1 MGVKR
6 IFSWNVNGLRACM
19 NKGFMEFLKNSDADC
34 VCLQETKMQ
43 PEQAAWDWD
52 EYTAH
57 WFSAERKGYSG
68 TALLERIAPVMITT
82 GFPQDYTDH
91 PQEGRIITAE
101 YPDFYLVCAYVPNA
115 QEGLARLPYRLHFEE
130 DLRRYLHVLDQTK
143 PVIYCG
149 DLNVAFQPIDLSH
162 PEANRGHP
170 GYSDEE
176 RAEMG
181 KLQDSGFAD
190 VFREL
195 YPDRKEAYTGWS
207 YRMRARERNVGWRID
222 YFLVSRRFMD
232 RIQDCVIHDEVMG
245 ADHWPI
251 ELILK

>member
-19 NKGFMEFLKNSDADC
+19 GKGFMDFLAGSGADC
-34 VCLQETKMQ
+34 LCLQETKMQ
-43 PEQAAWDWD
+43 PEQASWDWGA
-52 EYTAH
+52 YTPH
-57 WFSAERKGYSG
+57 WFSAEKKGYSG
-68 TALLERIAPVMITT
+68 TAIIEREAPLSVVA
-82 GFPQDYTDH
+82 GFPADYADH
-91 PQEGRIITAE
+91 PQEGRVLTAE
-101 YPDFYLVCAYVPNA
+101 YPEFYLVCAYVPNA

-130 DLRRYLHVLDQTK
+130 DLRRYLASLDEKK

-149 DLNVAFQPIDLSH
+149 DLNVAFQPIDLEH
-162 PEANRGHP
+162 PEANRGNP

-181 KLQDSGFAD
+181 KLQAAGFAD

-195 YPDRKEAYTGWS
+195 YPDRAKAYTWWS

-222 YFLVSRRFMD
+222 YFLVSRRFLP
-232 RIQDCVIHDEVMG
+232 QVEDCVIHDEVFG
-245 ADHWPI
+245 SDHCPI